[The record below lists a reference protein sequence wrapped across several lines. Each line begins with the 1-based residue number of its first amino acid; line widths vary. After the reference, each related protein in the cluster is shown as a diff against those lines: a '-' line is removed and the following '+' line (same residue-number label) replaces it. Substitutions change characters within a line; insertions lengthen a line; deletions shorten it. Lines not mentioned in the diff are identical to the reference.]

1 MSSENVAGVLRI
13 AIIDPN
19 FDDHTALASE
29 ARSGSVEMHYRVSGA
44 EALRLARGREFD
56 AWIVAAELDD
66 MQGRD
71 FVDLLRERVAAGMT
85 AAPATTPPRVL
96 VIGDAGS
103 DGIGMPLSA
112 DAIREAIVGRSVAPS
127 TSWWQHV
134 PALPLG
140 MTAAMM
146 AVAMLVVG

>member
-1 MSSENVAGVLRI
+1 MSAETYAEFLRI

-19 FDDHTALASE
+19 FDDHTLLASE
-29 ARSGSVEMHYRVSGA
+29 ARSGSVEMHYRSSGA

-56 AWIVAAELDD
+56 AWIVASELDD
-66 MQGRD
+66 MHGRD
-71 FVDLLRERVAAGMT
+71 FAGLLRERVAAGMT
-85 AAPATTPPRVL
+85 ATPADRLPRVL
-96 VIGDAGS
+96 VIGESGS
-103 DGIGMPLSA
+103 EGVAMPLSA
-112 DAIREAIVGRSVAPS
+112 ESIRETLVGPAGTAATP
-127 TSWWQHV
+127 WWHNV

>member
-1 MSSENVAGVLRI
+1 MSSETYAEVLRI

-19 FDDHTALASE
+19 FDDHTVLASE
-29 ARSGSVEMHYRVSGA
+29 ARSGSLEMHYRSSGA

-66 MQGRD
+66 MHGSD
-71 FVDLLRERVAAGMT
+71 FAGLLQERVAAGLT
-85 AAPATTPPRVL
+85 ATPAERVQRVL
-96 VIGDAGS
+96 IIGGDGR
-103 DGIGMPLSA
+103 DGIAMPLSA
-112 DAIREAIVGRSVAPS
+112 SAVREAVVGS
-127 TSWWQHV
+127 TVTTASAWWQHV